1 VDILKRCVS
10 KKGSQ
15 GRLAVV
21 SEDILE
27 GALRTAWKLRVQKNA
42 KAGKKPVGRE
52 RGMAKNVHKER

>member
-27 GALRTAWKLRVQKNA
+27 GALRTAWKLRVPKNA
-42 KAGKKPVGRE
+42 KAGKKPVGRK

>member
-27 GALRTAWKLRVQKNA
+27 GALRTAWKLGVQKNA